1 MTNIQDDEIDLL
13 SVFETLLDGKLKI
26 LAFLVAGVVSSA
38 AYWVVAPAPKFVAK
52 TEITP
57 IRSVDAIDYYAFN
70 ELDILSVERGDLLDL
85 FIDELTLGSLF
96 DDAFRNHNVLARDDF
111 QTDEE
116 FEDTIAALVATIQ
129 IESVPEKR
137 SSSTRDGEY
146 SNVSWVLEFEHNDAE
161 QWKRILNEVR
171 ATANEAT
178 QQLLSQRFANFAT
191 ATRNNIQYEI
201 RNLDIAIENLLSDHE
216 RQKAERIL
224 LLTEQ
229 AEIARAVGI
238 DKSSL
243 FNIETGDY
251 TLFSSDLPLYVHG
264 YIALEEQIEHL
275 KSRTDENLIIDG
287 LMELKQKK
295 RALQQD
301 KTLEKAE
308 VMFAETP
315 VGRNEDFSAAIM
327 KVEATEFIENERRM
341 IFSVLFLCL
350 VFVAG
355 AVYVLITASLAAR
368 RAKTGENDNA
378 EQAV

>member
-1 MTNIQDDEIDLL
+1 M
-13 SVFETLLDGKLKI
+13 
-26 LAFLVAGVVSSA
+26 
-38 AYWVVAPAPKFVAK
+38 
-52 TEITP
+52 
-57 IRSVDAIDYYAFN
+57 
-70 ELDILSVERGDLLDL
+70 
-85 FIDELTLGSLF
+85 LG
-96 DDAFRNHNVLARDDF
+96 
-111 QTDEE
+111 
-116 FEDTIAALVATIQ
+116 
-129 IESVPEKR
+129 
-137 SSSTRDGEY
+137 
-146 SNVSWVLEFEHNDAE
+146 
-161 QWKRILNEVR
+161 
-171 ATANEAT
+171 
-178 QQLLSQRFANFAT
+178 QRFANFAT
-191 ATRNNIQYEI
+191 ANRNNIQYEI
-201 RNLDIAIENLLSDHE
+201 RNLDITIENLLSDHE

-341 IFSVLFLCL
+341 VFSVLFLCL

-368 RAKTGENDNA
+368 RAKTGENDDA
-378 EQAV
+378 EQAA